1 MTTQTYPTF
10 SQQELV
16 RAFAEEYPELKLR
29 DDDFNNP
36 QVVLQLLTVV
46 SHVFVG
52 GGLKIMI
59 VVLICRSW
67 C

>member
-36 QVVLQLLTVV
+36 QVVFTASYCCQSCFCWWRTEDHDSGINL
-46 SHVFVG
+46 
-52 GGLKIMI
+52 
-59 VVLICRSW
+59 
-67 C
+67 